1 MTLNSY
7 LFSEVN
13 MRGVTCLK
21 HFNLYHK
28 FALTMILLGLLPM
41 LLLTTFIANKMIRD
55 YTKALS
61 IQYEQASEYVLSGME
76 TVLDSYNTISQM
88 PYFYNLGVGNGADS
102 YLSFDHFRKI
112 LTGEEYEPESM
123 EADRQR
129 DMQGFLQYLQS
140 VDSYI
145 NSVHVLSSGN
155 GNEELAFH
163 YSVYNTF
170 FKNEE
175 KFEELVEYDTLDKD
189 NKKLMLIPPHTTAY
203 YYGNP
208 EQVFTVARNYFDL
221 RGPVGKTPYVATL
234 FLDVDIK
241 RIDRIFG
248 SVAFNG
254 NEQIYVVDEE
264 GKCFYS
270 NNEEVIGSNL
280 AQNLQNIQN
289 DEDWFVVSADGKKY
303 GLSVYICMDAGVA
316 FSDIRKMQR
325 LMYGCIILSCVLLF
339 AGSFYFSDR
348 LTKPMQR
355 LVNQMKKVGKGNFDI
370 EIPVQ
375 SADEIGALA
384 ESFNEMSRELKKYID
399 QSYLAQIRQN
409 EAELTALKS
418 QIYPHF
424 LYNTLEIIRMTA
436 LEDEE
441 KSKVPEMIEALSQ
454 QIHYIIGPMQDLVPL
469 EQEIDIVRKYV
480 YLLNCRISG
489 KVKLMVNAQGASMIQ
504 VPKLILQPLVENAY
518 VHGIKPKQGGG
529 SIMIEAHRKDDTL
542 EILVMDNGVGMD
554 QDSIDKILRLLEGDA
569 PGIKNQYNWQSI
581 GLKNV
586 HDRIRYL
593 YGEEYGIQ
601 ITSTVGVGTMI
612 SVVLPWNT
620 EEKGENPDD

>member
-1 MTLNSY
+1 M
-7 LFSEVN
+7 
-13 MRGVTCLK
+13 K

-41 LLLTTFIANKMIRD
+41 LLLTTFIANRMIRD
-55 YTKALS
+55 YTQALS

-76 TVLDSYNTISQM
+76 TVLDSYNTISKM

-112 LTGEEYEPESM
+112 LTGEEYEPEFM
-123 EADRQR
+123 EQDRQR

-140 VDSYI
+140 VDGYI

-155 GNEELAFH
+155 GSEDLAFH

-170 FKNEE
+170 FNNEE
-175 KFEELVEYDTLDKD
+175 KFEELVEYGTLDKE
-189 NKKLMLIPPHTTAY
+189 NKNLMLIPPHTTAY
-203 YYGNP
+203 YYGNQ
-208 EQVFTVARNYFDL
+208 ERVFTVARNYFDL
-221 RGPVGKTPYVATL
+221 RGPVGKTPYVATI

-241 RIDRIFG
+241 RIDKIFG
-248 SVAFNG
+248 SVEFTG
-254 NEQIYVVDEE
+254 NEQIYVVDED

-270 NNEEVIGSNL
+270 NNDDVIGSNL
-280 AQNLQNIQN
+280 AQNLQDIQK

-325 LMYGCIILSCVLLF
+325 LMYGCILLSILLLF

-375 SADEIGALA
+375 SSDEIGALA

-469 EQEIDIVRKYV
+469 EQEITIVRKYV
-480 YLLNCRISG
+480 YLLNCRIKG

-518 VHGIKPKQGGG
+518 VHGIKPKQGSG
-529 SIMIEAHRKDDTL
+529 SIMIEAHRKGDTL
-542 EILVMDNGVGMD
+542 EISVMDNGVGMN
-554 QDSIDKILRLLEGDA
+554 QDGIDKILRLLEGDA

-612 SVVLPWNT
+612 CVVLPWNT
-620 EEKGENPDD
+620 EEKGEIPDDKDDIGG

>member
-1 MTLNSY
+1 M
-7 LFSEVN
+7 
-13 MRGVTCLK
+13 K

-41 LLLTTFIANKMIRD
+41 LLLTTFIANRMIRD
-55 YTKALS
+55 YTQALS

-76 TVLDSYNTISQM
+76 TVLDSYNTISKM

-123 EADRQR
+123 EQDRQR

-155 GNEELAFH
+155 GSEDMAFH

-170 FKNEE
+170 FNNEE
-175 KFEELVEYDTLDKD
+175 KFEELVEYGTLDKE
-189 NKKLMLIPPHTTAY
+189 NKNLMLIPPHTTAY
-203 YYGNP
+203 YYGNQ
-208 EQVFTVARNYFDL
+208 ERVFTVARNYFDL
-221 RGPVGKTPYVATL
+221 RGPVGKTPYVATI

-241 RIDRIFG
+241 RIDKIFG
-248 SVAFNG
+248 SVEFTG
-254 NEQIYVVDEE
+254 NEQIYVVDED

-270 NNEEVIGSNL
+270 NNDDVIGSNL
-280 AQNLQNIQN
+280 AQNLQDIQK

-325 LMYGCIILSCVLLF
+325 LMYGCILLSILLLF

-375 SADEIGALA
+375 SSDEIGALA

-469 EQEIDIVRKYV
+469 EQEITIVRKYV
-480 YLLNCRISG
+480 YLLNCRIKG

-518 VHGIKPKQGGG
+518 VHGIKPKQGSG
-529 SIMIEAHRKDDTL
+529 SIMIEAHRKGDTL
-542 EILVMDNGVGMD
+542 EISVMDNGVGMN
-554 QDSIDKILRLLEGDA
+554 QDGIDKILRLLEGDA

-612 SVVLPWNT
+612 CVVLPWNT
-620 EEKGENPDD
+620 EEKGEIPDDKDDIGG